1 MELQR
6 RTIASV
12 DGDLALGVADV
23 GNGPPVVLVHG
34 FPELAYSWRHQLPA
48 LAGAGFRA
56 IAYDQRGYGDSDKPT
71 ETERYGLPMLVAD
84 LVGLLDALDL
94 EQATIVGHDWG
105 SIVVWAT
112 AVLHPERVAKVVS
125 LNVPYRGWFN
135 AFPTIDFMREH
146 MADTFGY
153 VLAFQEEGRAE
164 ASFAKDPDAWLRRI
178 YQGVAADPEF
188 LGPEDFAVY
197 RDAFVA
203 GGIAGPV
210 SYYRNIDAN
219 AAFAAPY
226 ANAPITAPTVMVT
239 AEHDP
244 ILPPT
249 MVDGM
254 ERWVADLEVVH
265 VTGSGH
271 WTQQEAPD
279 QVNAILID
287 SLG

>member
-1 MELQR
+1 M
-6 RTIASV
+6 
-12 DGDLALGVADV
+12 
-23 GNGPPVVLVHG
+23 
-34 FPELAYSWRHQLPA
+34 
-48 LAGAGFRA
+48 
-56 IAYDQRGYGDSDKPT
+56 
-71 ETERYGLPMLVAD
+71 
-84 LVGLLDALDL
+84 
-94 EQATIVGHDWG
+94 
-105 SIVVWAT
+105 
-112 AVLHPERVAKVVS
+112 
-125 LNVPYRGWFN
+125 
-135 AFPTIDFMREH
+135 
-146 MADTFGY
+146 
-153 VLAFQEEGRAE
+153 
-164 ASFAKDPDAWLRRI
+164 
-178 YQGVAADPEF
+178 
-188 LGPEDFAVY
+188 
-197 RDAFVA
+197 
-203 GGIAGPV
+203 